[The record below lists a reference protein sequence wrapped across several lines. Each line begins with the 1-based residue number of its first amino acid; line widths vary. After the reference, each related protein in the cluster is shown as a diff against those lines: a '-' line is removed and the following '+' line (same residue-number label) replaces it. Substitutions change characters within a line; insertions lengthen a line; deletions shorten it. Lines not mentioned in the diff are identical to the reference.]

1 MAVRP
6 VVEIRNLSLKY
17 PNGVTALQ
25 DINLDVNP
33 KDFIALIG
41 PNGAGKSTLL
51 KIILG
56 LIKPTSGTIKL
67 FLTEEHTQQTLS
79 KQRRN
84 SLTSKTLGSSGLNG
98 NLKYV
103 GYVPQSAQARDPN
116 LPFSVFETVMLG
128 RTPIRGLFHRMGQ
141 KDRQKVEE
149 TLKLFGI
156 YELKDRK
163 IGQLSG
169 GQSQRVFLA
178 KAMVA
183 EPKLLL
189 LDEPT
194 SGVDAS
200 SKKEFYSILERLNK
214 ETGLTVILS
223 SHDIGVITKI
233 ANRVLCINR
242 SQFFCG
248 ENEDFSA
255 EAEIPKMY
263 EHPVDIVE
271 HHHDNHS

>member
-1 MAVRP
+1 LAAKP
-6 VVEIRNLSLKY
+6 IVELRDISVTY
-17 PNGVTALQ
+17 ANGVLALEG
-25 DINLDVNP
+25 ITLDVND
-33 KDFIALIG
+33 KDLIALIG

-51 KIILG
+51 KVILG
-56 LIKPTSGTIKL
+56 LIKPTTGTVRL
-67 FLTEEHTQQTLS
+67 
-79 KQRRN
+79 
-84 SLTSKTLGSSGLNG
+84 LGSEDLTK

-103 GYVPQSAQARDPN
+103 GYVPQSAQARDQT

-128 RTPIRGLFHRMGQ
+128 RTPQAGLFHGMGT
-141 KDRQKVEE
+141 KDRRKVEE
-149 TLKLFGI
+149 MLKLFGI
-156 YELKDRK
+156 FELKDRK

-183 EPKLLL
+183 NPKLLL

-194 SGVDAS
+194 SGVDTT
-200 SKKEFYSILERLNK
+200 SKTEFYNTLDRLNK
-214 ETGLTVILS
+214 ETGIAVILS

-248 ENEDFSA
+248 GNADFNASA
-255 EAEIPKMY
+255 EIHKVY
-263 EHPVDIVE
+263 DHPVEIVD
-271 HHHDNHS
+271 HADHP

>member
-1 MAVRP
+1 LAARP
-6 VVEIRNLSLKY
+6 VVEIRNLGLKY
-17 PNGVTALQ
+17 PNGVIALQ
-25 DINLDVNP
+25 NIDLDINP

-56 LIKPTSGTIKL
+56 LLKPTSGTIKL
-67 FLTEEHTQQTLS
+67 HLTEES
-79 KQRRN
+79 
-84 SLTSKTLGSSGLNG
+84 TSKTRKSSDQKISGSSELNG

-128 RTPIRGLFHRMGQ
+128 RTPIKGLFHRTGA

-149 TLKLFGI
+149 TLKMFGI
-156 YELKDRK
+156 WDLKDRK

-178 KAMVA
+178 KAMVSD
-183 EPKLLL
+183 PKLLL

-194 SGVDAS
+194 SGVDVA
-200 SKKEFYSILERLNK
+200 SKKDFYNILERLNK
-214 ETGLTVILS
+214 EAGITVILS
-223 SHDIGVITKI
+223 SHDISVITKI
-233 ANRVLCINR
+233 ANRVLCINKA
-242 SQFFCG
+242 QFFCG

-255 EAEIPKMY
+255 EREIPKMY
-263 EHPVDIVE
+263 DHPVEIVDHD
-271 HHHDNHS
+271 HHNHS

>member
-1 MAVRP
+1 LAVRS

-25 DINLDVNP
+25 DITLDVNP

-56 LIKPTSGTIKL
+56 LIKPTNGTIKL
-67 FLTEEHTQQTLS
+67 FLTEESTQKSLS
-79 KQRRN
+79 KQN
-84 SLTSKTLGSSGLNG
+84 HGKILGSSGLNG

-128 RTPIRGLFHRMGQ
+128 RTPIKGLFHRMGP
-141 KDRQKVEE
+141 KDKQKVEE

-194 SGVDAS
+194 SGVDAA
-200 SKKEFYSILERLNK
+200 SKKEFYNILERLNK
-214 ETGLTVILS
+214 ETGITVILS

-271 HHHDNHS
+271 HHHDNDS

>member
-1 MAVRP
+1 LDAAEPIVELREVSVR
-6 VVEIRNLSLKY
+6 Y
-17 PNGVTALQ
+17 ANGIFAL
-25 DINLDVNP
+25 DRITLDVNAQ
-33 KDFIALIG
+33 DLLALIG

-51 KIILG
+51 KVILG
-56 LIKPTSGTIKL
+56 LVKPTSGSVKL
-67 FLTEEHTQQTLS
+67 FASQELA
-79 KQRRN
+79 K
-84 SLTSKTLGSSGLNG
+84 

-103 GYVPQSAQARDPN
+103 GYIPQNAQARDTN
-116 LPFSVFETVMLG
+116 LPFNVFETVMLG
-128 RTPIRGLFHRMGQ
+128 RTPHAGLFHGVSAQ
-141 KDRQKVEE
+141 DRQKVVEV
-149 TLKLFGI
+149 LKMFGI
-156 YELKDRK
+156 FELKDRR

-194 SGVDAS
+194 SGVDTTS
-200 SKKEFYSILERLNK
+200 RGEFYRILERLNK
-214 ETGLTVILS
+214 ENGITVILS

-248 ENEDFSA
+248 ENADFSA
-255 EAEIPKMY
+255 STEIHKLY
-263 EHPVDIVE
+263 DHPVELMD
-271 HHHDNHS
+271 HDDHP

>member
-1 MAVRP
+1 LEDRP
-6 VVEIRNLSLKY
+6 IVEIQDVGVKY
-17 PNGVTALQ
+17 PNGVTALEGINI
-25 DINLDVNP
+25 DINPRDV
-33 KDFIALIG
+33 IALIG

-56 LIKPTSGTIKL
+56 LIKPTSGSVKL
-67 FLTEEHTQQTLS
+67 FGCPDLS
-79 KQRRN
+79 K
-84 SLTSKTLGSSGLNG
+84 

-116 LPFSVFETVMLG
+116 LPFNVYETVMIG
-128 RTPIRGLFHRMGQ
+128 RTPIAGLFHRT
-141 KDRQKVEE
+141 KAEDRQKVEE
-149 TLKLFGI
+149 TLKVFGI

-178 KAMVA
+178 KAMVS

-194 SGVDAS
+194 SGVDTA
-200 SKKEFYSILERLNK
+200 SKKDFYNILERLNK
-214 ETGLTVILS
+214 ENGITVILS
-223 SHDIGVITKI
+223 SHDISVITKI
-233 ANRVLCINR
+233 ANRVLCVNK

-255 EAEIPKMY
+255 DTELHKVYGHAVEI
-263 EHPVDIVE
+263 VD
-271 HHHDNHS
+271 HHDHP

>member
-1 MAVRP
+1 LEDRP
-6 VVEIRNLSLKY
+6 IVELHDVGVKY
-17 PNGVTALQ
+17 PNGVTALEGITI
-25 DINLDVNP
+25 DINS
-33 KDFIALIG
+33 KDLIALIG

-56 LIKPTSGTIKL
+56 LIKPTSGSVKL
-67 FLTEEHTQQTLS
+67 FGCSDLS
-79 KQRRN
+79 K
-84 SLTSKTLGSSGLNG
+84 

-103 GYVPQSAQARDPN
+103 GYVPQSALVRDPN
-116 LPFSVFETVMLG
+116 LPFNVYETVMIG
-128 RTPIRGLFHRMGQ
+128 RTPVVGLFHGT
-141 KDRQKVEE
+141 KAEDKQKVEE

-178 KAMVA
+178 KAMVS

-194 SGVDAS
+194 SGVDAA
-200 SKKEFYSILERLNK
+200 SKKEFYNILERLNK
-214 ETGLTVILS
+214 ERGITVILS
-223 SHDIGVITKI
+223 SHDISVITKI
-233 ANRVLCINR
+233 ANRVLCVNK

-255 EAEIPKMY
+255 DAELHKVY
-263 EHPVDIVE
+263 GHPVEIVD
-271 HHHDNHS
+271 HHDHP

>member
-1 MAVRP
+1 MAAKP
-6 VVEIRNLSLKY
+6 IVEIRDVSVKY
-17 PNGVTALQ
+17 PNGVLAL
-25 DINLDVNP
+25 DSITLDVND
-33 KDFIALIG
+33 KDLIALIG
-41 PNGAGKSTLL
+41 PNGAGKSTLI
-51 KIILG
+51 KVILG
-56 LIKPTSGTIKL
+56 LIKPTSGSVRL
-67 FLTEEHTQQTLS
+67 
-79 KQRRN
+79 
-84 SLTSKTLGSSGLNG
+84 LGSENLTK

-103 GYVPQSAQARDPN
+103 GYVPQSAQARDVN

-128 RTPIRGLFHRMGQ
+128 RTPQIGLFHGTGA

-149 TLKLFGI
+149 MLKLFGI
-156 YELKDRK
+156 FELKDRK

-183 EPKLLL
+183 DPKLLL

-194 SGVDAS
+194 SGVDTT
-200 SKKEFYSILERLNK
+200 SKTEFYQTLERLNK
-214 ETGLTVILS
+214 ETGITVILC

-248 ENEDFSA
+248 ENADFNASA
-255 EAEIPKMY
+255 EIHKVY
-263 EHPVDIVE
+263 NHPVEIID
-271 HHHDNHS
+271 HADHP

>member
-1 MAVRP
+1 LAAKT
-6 VVEIRNLSLKY
+6 VVEIRDVSVRY
-17 PNGVTALQ
+17 PRGVLAL
-25 DINLDVNP
+25 DGINIDVND
-33 KDFIALIG
+33 KDLIALIG

-51 KIILG
+51 KVILG
-56 LIKPTSGTIKL
+56 LIKPTTGSVRL
-67 FLTEEHTQQTLS
+67 
-79 KQRRN
+79 
-84 SLTSKTLGSSGLNG
+84 LGSEDLTK

-103 GYVPQSAQARDPN
+103 GYVPQSAIARDAN
-116 LPFSVFETVMLG
+116 LPFAVFETVMLG
-128 RTPIRGLFHRMGQ
+128 RTPQAGLLHGVGA

-149 TLKLFGI
+149 MLKLFGI
-156 YELKDRK
+156 FDLKTRK

-183 EPKLLL
+183 DPKLLL

-194 SGVDAS
+194 SGVDTT
-200 SKKEFYSILERLNK
+200 SKTEFYSTLERLNK
-214 ETGLTVILS
+214 ETGVTVILC

-248 ENEDFSA
+248 ENADFHAST
-255 EAEIPKMY
+255 EIHKMY
-263 EHPVDIVE
+263 NHPVEIMD
-271 HHHDNHS
+271 HDDHP

>member
-1 MAVRP
+1 MLEQANP
-6 VVEIRNLSLKY
+6 VVEIRDLTVSY
-17 PNGVTALQ
+17 PNGVLAL
-25 DINLDVNP
+25 DGINVNV
-33 KDFIALIG
+33 DHRDLIALIG

-51 KIILG
+51 KVILG
-56 LIKPTSGTIKL
+56 LIKPTRGSVKL
-67 FLTEEHTQQTLS
+67 FGTEE
-79 KQRRN
+79 
-84 SLTSKTLGSSGLNG
+84 LNK

-103 GYVPQSAQARDPN
+103 GYVPQSAQARDIN
-116 LPFSVFETVMLG
+116 FPFSVYETVMLG
-128 RTPIRGLFHRMGQ
+128 RTPHAGLFHGIGAQ
-141 KDRQKVEE
+141 DRLKVEE
-149 TLKLFGI
+149 MLKLFGI
-156 YELKDRK
+156 YQLKHRK

-194 SGVDAS
+194 SGVDTT
-200 SKKEFYSILERLNK
+200 SKSEFYGTLEGLNK
-214 ETGLTVILS
+214 ERGITVVLS

-248 ENEDFSA
+248 ENADFSA
-255 EAEIPKMY
+255 SVEIHKAY
-263 EHPVDIVE
+263 DHPVEIMD
-271 HHHDNHS
+271 HDDHP

>member
-1 MAVRP
+1 MSEP
-6 VVEIRNLSLKY
+6 KPIVEIRDLSVKY
-17 PNGVTALQ
+17 PNGVVALEG
-25 DINLDVNP
+25 INLDVNP
-33 KDFIALIG
+33 KDLIALIG

-51 KIILG
+51 KVILG
-56 LIKPTSGTIKL
+56 LTKATSGTIKL
-67 FLTEEHTQQTLS
+67 FGSQD
-79 KQRRN
+79 
-84 SLTSKTLGSSGLNG
+84 LGK

-116 LPFSVFETVMLG
+116 LPFSVYETVMLG
-128 RTPIRGLFHRMGQ
+128 RTPVAGLFHGM
-141 KDRQKVEE
+141 KDEDRQKVEE

-194 SGVDAS
+194 SGVDTT
-200 SKKEFYSILERLNK
+200 SKKEFYNILDRLNK
-214 ETGLTVILS
+214 ERGITVILS

-233 ANRVLCINR
+233 ANRVLCVNR

-248 ENEDFSA
+248 ENEDFA
-255 EAEIPKMY
+255 ADIEIHKVY
-263 EHPVDIVE
+263 DHPVELME
-271 HHHDNHS
+271 HDDHP

>member
-1 MAVRP
+1 MSEP
-6 VVEIRNLSLKY
+6 KNIVELRDLCVKY
-17 PNGVTALQ
+17 SNNVIALEG
-25 DINLDVNP
+25 INIEVKE
-33 KDFIALIG
+33 KDLIALIG
-41 PNGAGKSTLL
+41 PNGAGKSTIL
-51 KIILG
+51 KVILG
-56 LIKPTSGTIKL
+56 LIKPTSGSVTL
-67 FLTEEHTQQTLS
+67 FGSTD
-79 KQRRN
+79 
-84 SLTSKTLGSSGLNG
+84 LGK

-116 LPFSVFETVMLG
+116 LPFSVYETVMLG
-128 RTPIRGLFHRMGQ
+128 RTPLVGLFHGTGAE
-141 KDRQKVEE
+141 DRQKVEE
-149 TLKLFGI
+149 TLRLFGI

-194 SGVDAS
+194 SGVDTT
-200 SKKEFYSILERLNK
+200 SKKEFYNILDQLNK
-214 ETGLTVILS
+214 ERGITVILS

-233 ANRVLCINR
+233 ANRVLCVNR

-248 ENEDFSA
+248 ENEDF
-255 EAEIPKMY
+255 EADKEIHKLY
-263 EHPVDIVE
+263 EHPVELME
-271 HHHDNHS
+271 HHDHP

>member
-1 MAVRP
+1 LEQAKAI
-6 VVEIRNLSLKY
+6 VELKDISLKY
-17 PNGVTALQ
+17 SNGVTAL
-25 DINLDVNP
+25 DGINLDINQ
-33 KDFIALIG
+33 KDLIALIG

-67 FLTEEHTQQTLS
+67 FGSTDLT
-79 KQRRN
+79 K
-84 SLTSKTLGSSGLNG
+84 

-103 GYVPQSAQARDPN
+103 GYIPQSAQARDPN
-116 LPFSVFETVMLG
+116 LPFSVYETVMLG
-128 RTPIRGLFHRMGQ
+128 RTPIVGLFHGI
-141 KDRQKVEE
+141 KDLDKQKVEE
-149 TLKLFGI
+149 TLKTFGI

-194 SGVDAS
+194 SGVDAT
-200 SKKEFYSILERLNK
+200 SKKEFYSILDRLNK
-214 ETGLTVILS
+214 ERGITVVLS

-242 SQFFCG
+242 S
-248 ENEDFSA
+248 
-255 EAEIPKMY
+255 
-263 EHPVDIVE
+263 
-271 HHHDNHS
+271 

>member
-1 MAVRP
+1 MLEP
-6 VVEIRNLSLKY
+6 KPIIEIRGLSVKF
-17 PNGVTALQ
+17 PNGVMALEGI
-25 DINLDVNP
+25 DIDVNP
-33 KDFIALIG
+33 KDLIALIG

-51 KIILG
+51 KVILG
-56 LIKPTSGTIKL
+56 LTKPTSGSIKL
-67 FLTEEHTQQTLS
+67 FGSPDLS
-79 KQRRN
+79 K
-84 SLTSKTLGSSGLNG
+84 

-116 LPFSVFETVMLG
+116 LPFSVYETVMLG
-128 RTPIRGLFHRMGQ
+128 RTPVAGLFHGM
-141 KDRQKVEE
+141 KDEDRQKVEE

-194 SGVDAS
+194 SGVDTS
-200 SKKEFYSILERLNK
+200 SKKEFYNILDRLNK
-214 ETGLTVILS
+214 ERGITVILS

-248 ENEDFSA
+248 ENEDFA
-255 EAEIPKMY
+255 ADIEIHKVY
-263 EHPVDIVE
+263 DHPVELMD
-271 HHHDNHS
+271 HHDHP

>member
-1 MAVRP
+1 MAAK
-6 VVEIRNLSLKY
+6 VVELKDISVKY
-17 PNGVTALQ
+17 PNGVMALDHINI
-25 DINLDVNP
+25 DIEERDL
-33 KDFIALIG
+33 IALIG

-51 KIILG
+51 KVILG
-56 LIKPTSGTIKL
+56 LTKPTSGTIKL
-67 FLTEEHTQQTLS
+67 FGNNDLTQ
-79 KQRRN
+79 
-84 SLTSKTLGSSGLNG
+84 

-116 LPFSVFETVMLG
+116 LPFSVFETVLLG
-128 RTPIRGLFHRMGQ
+128 RIPHAQYKGILPWSNSQDKR
-141 KDRQKVEE
+141 KAEE
-149 TLKLFGI
+149 VLKMFDI
-156 YELKDRK
+156 FNLKDRK

-194 SGVDAS
+194 SGVDTG
-200 SKKEFYSILERLNK
+200 SKKEFYALLESLNK
-214 ETGLTVILS
+214 ERGITVVLS

-248 ENEDFSA
+248 DNVDFSA
-255 EAEIPKMY
+255 STEIHKMY
-263 EHPVDIVE
+263 THPVELID
-271 HHHDNHS
+271 HDDHP

>member
-1 MAVRP
+1 MSAAKP
-6 VVEIRNLSLKY
+6 VVEIRDLTVKY
-17 PNGVTALQ
+17 PNGVVALEG
-25 DINLDVNP
+25 INIDVNQ
-33 KDFIALIG
+33 KDLIALIG

-51 KIILG
+51 KVILG
-56 LIKPTSGTIKL
+56 LIKPTSGSIKL
-67 FLTEEHTQQTLS
+67 FG
-79 KQRRN
+79 
-84 SLTSKTLGSSGLNG
+84 SLDLNQ

-103 GYVPQSAQARDPN
+103 GYVPQTAQARDPN
-116 LPFSVFETVMLG
+116 LPFSVYETVMLG
-128 RTPIRGLFHRMGQ
+128 RTPIVGLLHGVRNE
-141 KDRQKVEE
+141 DRQKVEE

-156 YELKDRK
+156 YELRDRK

-194 SGVDAS
+194 SGVDTT
-200 SKKEFYSILERLNK
+200 SKKEFYNILDRLNK
-214 ETGLTVILS
+214 ERGIAVILS

-248 ENEDFSA
+248 ENEDFA
-255 EAEIPKMY
+255 ADIEIHKVY
-263 EHPVDIVE
+263 DHPVELME
-271 HHHDNHS
+271 HDDHP